1 MEVKMNTSH
10 VSQEPK
16 ITFGKGVRVGNFRL
30 YKIRKGVGSKET
42 IEALTIA
49 SLDQTWSI
57 TIPSTMNNFLI
68 IEGLYSSGETDI
80 LERKLQNIYLACTL
94 SLPYLDDLLF
104 MLFAMMVAPDNEL
117 TDKEGKKYKIYD
129 ALANN
134 VRWVAEDL
142 ISKREQEKFDEENDP
157 EKEENLKHDETFHD
171 MVEELQKMEKKEAN
185 DGAKS
190 E

>member
-1 MEVKMNTSH
+1 MSKKKTKETTTPNQGSG
-10 VSQEPK
+10 
-16 ITFGKGVRVGNFRL
+16 FGRGVRVGNFRL

>member
-1 MEVKMNTSH
+1 MSKKKTKETAAPN
-10 VSQEPK
+10 QG
-16 ITFGKGVRVGNFRL
+16 IGFGKGVRVGNFRL
-30 YKIRKGVGSKET
+30 YKIRKGVGAKET

-142 ISKREQEKFDEENDP
+142 ISKMEQEKFDEENDP

-171 MVEELQKMEKKEAN
+171 MVEELQKMEKKDAN